1 MSSDPIRQAVAAK
14 RAIVRYALPDA
25 FAPDVEPAAVDVE
38 SLTPGTGPVRQAETG
53 TQAFDRFLRDSRAGA
68 YGA

>member
-1 MSSDPIRQAVAAK
+1 MSTDPIRQAVAAK
-14 RAIVRYALPDA
+14 RGTVRYTLPDA
-25 FAPDVEPAAVDVE
+25 FAPDVEPAPVDVE
-38 SLTPGTGPVRQAETG
+38 SLTPGTGPVRPQETG

>member
-14 RAIVRYALPDA
+14 RAVVRYTLPPL
-25 FAPDVEPAAVDVE
+25 FAPEAEQAVDVAT
-38 SLTPGTGPVRQAETG
+38 LTAGAAPRHQAGTGSD
-53 TQAFDRFLRDSRAGA
+53 AFDRFLRDYRAGA